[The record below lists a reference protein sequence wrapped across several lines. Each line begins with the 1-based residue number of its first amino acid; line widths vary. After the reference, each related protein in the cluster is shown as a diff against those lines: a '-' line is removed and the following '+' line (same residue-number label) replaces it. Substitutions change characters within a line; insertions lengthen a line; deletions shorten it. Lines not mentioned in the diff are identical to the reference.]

1 MDENRLTL
9 ILDGEEV
16 MCDILFTHFSEE
28 YETNYVVFQFSDRDE
43 ISAAVFVET
52 DNGEGRFED
61 VQTDEEWAMLDELL
75 ENYLGDDQDEDDA
88 SDDDEEEA

>member
-1 MDENRLTL
+1 MKLARLYS
-9 ILDGEEV
+9 
-16 MCDILFTHFSEE
+16 F
-28 YETNYVVFQFSDRDE
+28 
-43 ISAAVFVET
+43 ET

-88 SDDDEEEA
+88 SDDDDEEA